1 MKEWFIKRGYPESV
15 IDKEMKKVRF
25 SEQGQKSKKVEKGV
39 PFVVTYHPL
48 LSKLSSIIHRNLYL
62 LYMNQEVK
70 NVFTPGPIVSYRSA
84 RKISS
89 YLVRAKLY
97 PLERKVGSEKC
108 GKSRCEVCLNI
119 QETDTFTSTTTG
131 ESFNIN
137 HKLNCDD
144 KCLICLLTCKCCGK
158 QYVGETTDEFR
169 LRWNNYK
176 SNDRKNAWNEA
187 CTQEHLF
194 EHFKS
199 EGHSGFL
206 GNVSIT
212 LIDKTDGKDP
222 KRRENYWMRTLKTYA
237 PFGLNI
243 EDSV

>member
-84 RKISS
+84 RKINS

-131 ESFNIN
+131 KSFKIN

-144 KCLICLLTCKCCGK
+144 NCLIYLLTCKCCGK

-176 SNDRKNAWNEA
+176 SNDRKTARNEA
-187 CTQEHLF
+187 CTQEHWIKN
-194 EHFKS
+194 FKS
-199 EGHSGFL
+199 EGLSGFL
-206 GNVSIT
+206 EMF
-212 LIDKTDGKDP
+212 P
-222 KRRENYWMRTLKTYA
+222 
-237 PFGLNI
+237 
-243 EDSV
+243 